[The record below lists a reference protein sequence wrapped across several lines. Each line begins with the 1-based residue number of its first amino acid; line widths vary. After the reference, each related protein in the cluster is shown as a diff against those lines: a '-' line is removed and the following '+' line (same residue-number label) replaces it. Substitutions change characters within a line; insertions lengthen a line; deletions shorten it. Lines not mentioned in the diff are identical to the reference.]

1 MLVYI
6 LKEHEMKERTVP
18 DHHGNKLAQEG
29 YDRCECG
36 CKYWEHDEC
45 IDCGTH
51 VPQEPAAS

>member
-1 MLVYI
+1 
-6 LKEHEMKERTVP
+6 MKERTVP